1 LGSVLQQA
9 DAGPVPVPLFLLVS
23 IALRANYHLD
33 DLPDREDPDK
43 SKRISARN
51 LDRDYVQRL
60 EMCAST
66 ESRGAVAMDPGV
78 LNGSCLAAAGK
89 QPRMANR

>member
-43 SKRISARN
+43 SKRISAR
-51 LDRDYVQRL
+51 LIGITSSGWKCVRARK
-60 EMCAST
+60 
-66 ESRGAVAMDPGV
+66 
-78 LNGSCLAAAGK
+78 AAALS
-89 QPRMANR
+89 QWTQAS